1 MPHSVYTRDLG
12 RSVSWRKATVRSL
25 AQALLTH
32 ERITTTRSRAKAAQ
46 RFVERLISLGKSGT
60 LADRRRALS
69 RLGDPSLVRRLFAE
83 VAPRFASRSGG
94 YTRILRSGIRNGDGA
109 SMAVLE
115 LVEIAKPEKKLE
127 APAKVKPRK
136 EEAPAPEAVEPA
148 KPKESAKPKPKPEIK
163 PKLETKLKPEGK
175 PRGFLGNLR
184 KFFKRRQAP

>member
-32 ERITTTRSRAKAAQ
+32 ERITTTWSRAKAAQ

-60 LADRRRALS
+60 LADRRRAIS
-69 RLGDPSLVRRLFAE
+69 RLGDPSLVRRLFSE
-83 VAPRFASRSGG
+83 VAPRFTARSGG

-115 LVEIAKPEKKLE
+115 LVVVARPEKKLE

-136 EEAPAPEAVEPA
+136 EEAPGPEPVEP
-148 KPKESAKPKPKPEIK
+148 PKPK
-163 PKLETKLKPEGK
+163 PKLETKPKPEAKPKSEGK

-184 KFFKRRQAP
+184 KFFKGRREP